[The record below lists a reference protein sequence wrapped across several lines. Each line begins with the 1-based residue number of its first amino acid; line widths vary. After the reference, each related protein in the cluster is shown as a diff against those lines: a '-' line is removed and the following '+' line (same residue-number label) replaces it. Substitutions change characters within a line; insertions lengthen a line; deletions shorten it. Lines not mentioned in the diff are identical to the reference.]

1 MRRDIKIQFYV
12 NREEADELKRKAN
25 SAGMSQARL
34 IRMLLDGYNP
44 PPAPDEKFFEA
55 MNLLTKM
62 YERVVGLSLSC
73 SDGEKAKFIAD
84 EAKGWAVFQ
93 KYMQQRYLL
102 PERKSV
108 IWQ

>member
-55 MNLLTKM
+55 MTFSQRCMREWLDCHCHAAM
-62 YERVVGLSLSC
+62 
-73 SDGEKAKFIAD
+73 EK
-84 EAKGWAVFQ
+84 
-93 KYMQQRYLL
+93 R
-102 PERKSV
+102 PSS
-108 IWQ
+108 